1 MVRKP
6 LVYAL
11 GASLALHGLSLSPA
25 GLSLWRQRS
34 DSAPIEISYIRLL
47 EAPAAPMPVQKTYP
61 RMNASKPARSAA
73 EQRPEARSVERADV
87 RARPAQAPAAA
98 RPQTPVAP
106 AADPVRALRS
116 SADVLAD
123 PVKGKVFVH
132 YFTDVKRRIQQVVR
146 RKYDGTDAGEGRV
159 ALYFIVDATGR
170 LDAVTVVSAE
180 TQADPALREL
190 AKKCVREAAPFEPF
204 PGELRLER
212 VSFNL
217 SIQFEAS

>member
-11 GASLALHGLSLSPA
+11 GVSLALHGMSLSPA
-25 GLSLWRQRS
+25 GLSLWQQQIRN
-34 DSAPIEISYIRLL
+34 APIEIAYIRLL
-47 EAPAAPMPVQKTYP
+47 ESPAAPKPVQKTYP
-61 RMNASKPARSAA
+61 RMSASKPARSAA
-73 EQRPEARSVERADV
+73 KERPAVRPAER
-87 RARPAQAPAAA
+87 AQAPAAA
-98 RPQTPVAP
+98 KPQAPVAP
-106 AADPVRALRS
+106 APAPEPVRALRS

-146 RKYDGTDAGEGRV
+146 RKYDGADAGEGRV

-170 LDAVTVVSAE
+170 LDVVTVVSVE

-204 PGELRLER
+204 PGELHLER

>member
-1 MVRKP
+1 M
-6 LVYAL
+6 
-11 GASLALHGLSLSPA
+11 HGLSLSPA
-25 GLSLWRQRS
+25 ALSVWRQS
-34 DSAPIEISYIRLL
+34 DTESLEIAYIRLL
-47 EAPAAPMPVQKTYP
+47 EAPPAPKPQQKKYP
-61 RMNASKPARSAA
+61 PMTASKPAPSAA
-73 EQRPEARSVERADV
+73 
-87 RARPAQAPAAA
+87 ARPVTERQEVRRRGGEAPAAA
-98 RPQTPVAP
+98 RPAAPVASRP
-106 AADPVRALRS
+106 AVPAVAPEPVRALRTS
-116 SADVLAD
+116 SEVLAD

-146 RKYDGTDAGEGRV
+146 RKYDGADAGEGRV

-190 AKKCVREAAPFEPF
+190 AKRCVREAAPFEPF

-217 SIQFEAS
+217 SIQFEAA